1 MSLRDYKKLDDKFI
15 ASIDGPEPGKT
26 VMRLRDKLADG
37 LFLRV
42 TKHVNAKGVEQV
54 SKSWEFYFTLHGK
67 TSCTG
72 LGRWVPTPP
81 NGEPKTQ
88 RGLSVK
94 EARKRAAELLE
105 MVEAGENPVEVNR
118 TKKTAPD
125 APKVV
130 TFADALDEYMK
141 SGKIQKFRS
150 EKHRKQYRAS
160 LDLHVIPK
168 MGTKNVGTITID
180 DVKEVLKPIYST
192 KSETGRKLRQR
203 LEKVFAWAMDE
214 GHREHDNPA
223 SVKVLEVWIENQGKM
238 DAQNHPAIQQ
248 TEMPTWFA
256 DLAKREGMAA
266 RALEFV
272 TLCASRSG
280 EVRGATWGEIDLK
293 AKVWTIPATR
303 MKIKKNGEH
312 RVSLSDA
319 AVAVLKALPNFDAD
333 HRNAEA
339 LIFPSPNGK
348 VMSDMT
354 ISAVMKRMHEA
365 KAKKD
370 GKGWIDPRVMTRP
383 KDPEEAPKPAP
394 AVPHGLRSTFKDW
407 AAKRGYDNIQS
418 ELALAHNVGTEV
430 ERRYRRD
437 DLVEERRAMMNA
449 YSAFCL
455 GEEAEASKVVPLR
468 AGVA

>member
-1 MSLRDYKKLDDKFI
+1 MSPKYEKLDDKFV
-15 ASIDGPEPGKT
+15 ASVKGPEPGKT

-54 SKSWEFYFTLHGK
+54 SKSWEFYFTMNGK

-94 EARKRAAELLE
+94 EARKRSAELLE
-105 MVEAGENPVEVNR
+105 MVEAGQNPIEANR
-118 TKKTAPD
+118 AKKTAPD

-130 TFADALDEYMK
+130 TFADALGEYMK
-141 SGKIQKFRS
+141 SKYMKS
-150 EKHRKQYRAS
+150 LKSDKHRKQWRAS
-160 LDLHVIPK
+160 LDLHVCPK
-168 MGTKNVGTITID
+168 IGDKNVGTITID
-180 DVKEVLKPIYST
+180 DVKGVLKPIWEIKT
-192 KSETGRKLRQR
+192 DTARRVRQR
-203 LEKVFAWAMDE
+203 METIFAWAIDE
-214 GHREHDNPA
+214 GCREHDNPA
-223 SVKVLEVWIENQGKM
+223 STKTLQTWLKNQGK
-238 DAQNHPAIQQ
+238 AEAKNHPAIQQ
-248 TEMPTWFA
+248 EELPTWFS
-256 DLAKREGMAA
+256 DLRKREGTAA
-266 RALEFV
+266 RALEFA

-293 AKVWTIPATR
+293 ARVWTIPATR
-303 MKIKKNGEH
+303 MKMKRAHN
-312 RVSLSDA
+312 VPLSDA
-319 AVAVLKALPNFDAD
+319 AIAVLKALPNFDAEN
-333 HRNAEA
+333 RNAEA
-339 LIFPSPNGK
+339 WVFPSPNDK
-348 VMSDMT
+348 IMSDMT

-370 GKGWIDPRVMTRP
+370 NRGWIDPNVLTTP
-383 KDPEEAPKPAP
+383 EDPDEEPQPRP

-449 YSAFCL
+449 YAAFCL
-455 GEEAEASKVVPLR
+455 GEAEASKVVQLR